1 MRVLVTGGAGFIGSH
16 VAEAFSR
23 DGWEVLVVDDLSR
36 GKKENIPANVNFLS
50 LNINT
55 EEFEKVVCDFSP
67 DIISHQAAQVS
78 VPYSWENP
86 LEDERRNIEG
96 TLRVILAARKS
107 KVKRLILASSVAV
120 YGEPEELPVPENHAL
135 NPLSP
140 YGLSKLAAEKYALLF
155 SDSLEVVI
163 LRYSNVYGPRQESEG
178 EAGVVS
184 IFLSRLN
191 NNEPPVIYG
200 DGNQTRDF
208 VYVEDVAQANILA
221 VNGRPGVYNIGTGNE
236 TTVNELAGLLISL
249 TDSDL
254 SPLYTH
260 PREGEIYRIFLHIEL
275 AERDL
280 NWKPRFSLEEG
291 LKKTVESF
299 RRWKV

>member
-1 MRVLVTGGAGFIGSH
+1 MKVIVTGGAGFIGSH
-16 VAEAFSR
+16 VVEAFFQN
-23 DGWEVLVVDDLSR
+23 GWEVLVVDDLSR
-36 GKKENIPANVNFLS
+36 GKKENIPPHVNFLC
-50 LNINT
+50 LDINS
-55 EEFEKVVCDFSP
+55 EEFEKVVQDFSP
-67 DIISHQAAQVS
+67 DVISHQAAQVS

-86 LEDERRNIEG
+86 VEDERRNVEG

-120 YGEPEELPVPENHAL
+120 YGEPQELPVRENHAL

-155 SDSLEVVI
+155 SGSLEVVI
-163 LRYSNVYGPRQESEG
+163 LRYGNVYGPRQESEG

-184 IFLSRLN
+184 IFLRRLN
-191 NNEPPVIYG
+191 NNKPPVIYG

-221 VNGRPGVYNIGTGNE
+221 VNGRPGIYNIGTGHE
-236 TTVNELAGLLISL
+236 TTVNELANLLISL

-254 SPLYTH
+254 SPLYTQ

-275 AERDL
+275 AEKDL

-291 LKKTVESF
+291 LRRTVESF
-299 RRWKV
+299 RR